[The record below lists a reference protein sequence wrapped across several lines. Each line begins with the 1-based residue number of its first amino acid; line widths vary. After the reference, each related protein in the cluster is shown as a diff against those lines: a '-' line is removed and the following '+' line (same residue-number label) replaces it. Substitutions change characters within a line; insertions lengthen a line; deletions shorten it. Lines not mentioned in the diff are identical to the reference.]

1 MNRQQSTSTSGK
13 HHPENRKGEGSAP
26 NALRHRA
33 AFTKDRSSVRN
44 YQGIGAP
51 LRRVEDRRF
60 LTGRG
65 RFVADI
71 ALPGALA
78 CAFVRSPHAHAA
90 VRRIDTAG
98 AAASPGV
105 IAVFTGADMAADG
118 MAPMRPLWAVR
129 SRDGSPMAEPP
140 RFALARDCVRHVGEP
155 VAAVIAE
162 SLAQALDAAEC
173 IEVAYEPLPAVT
185 DARDAQ
191 APGAPQLHAS
201 APGNVCFRWARGDEA
216 AVAAAFRMAPHTVAV
231 DLVNN
236 RLVGAAI
243 EPRAV
248 MATTEPDGGKLTL
261 YTSTQAPHH
270 IRRQVTEQLGI
281 PESALR
287 VISPDVGGGFGYKG
301 KLYPEE
307 GCIAW
312 AARRLGR
319 PVRWVATRAESFVT
333 DNQAR
338 DHLTHAELAFDAGGH
353 FLALRVATFANLG
366 AYVSTFGAAIPSAIY
381 SALFAGGYRTPAIF
395 VESTGVFTNTTP
407 TDAFRGAGRPEAC
420 YVLERLA
427 DAAAGKLG
435 LDRAEIRR
443 RNLIP
448 PTAMPYKT
456 PIGPTYDCGDFPKVF
471 ARTLALAAYE
481 GFAERRAAAARRG
494 KLRGIGLACYVESS
508 GVAPS
513 RFAGINGAR
522 VGFYEAASIRVEP
535 DGAVRA
541 MLGTHNHGQGHATTL
556 AQILSSRFGVAVEQ
570 VEVVEGDTD
579 AVPHG
584 TGTFGSRSIAVGGC
598 ALDRAAD
605 KVVAKGKLIAA
616 HLMEAAADDVDFSD
630 GAFVIA
636 GTDRRVSFA
645 EVARAA
651 YVPHNFPLETVEPG
665 LQETAVYDPPSFAF
679 SNGAHVCELEI
690 DPDTG
695 RIELVG
701 FWGVDDVGTVI
712 NPLIVDGQIHGGVA
726 QGLGQALLEHCA
738 YDGGGQLVS
747 GSFMDY
753 AVARADDLPLFVT
766 ECDESQPCTH
776 NPLGAKGCGEA
787 GSIGAP
793 AAVVSAA
800 LDALSPLGVTH
811 LEMPLTSEQ
820 VWRRIREVQGGRDAT
835 SQVGAG
841 SL

>member
-1 MNRQQSTSTSGK
+1 MNR
-13 HHPENRKGEGSAP
+13 P
-26 NALRHRA
+26 
-33 AFTKDRSSVRN
+33 DRPN

-71 ALPGALA
+71 ELPGALH
-78 CAFVRSPHAHAA
+78 CVLVRSPHAHA
-90 VRRIDTAG
+90 RIRKIDTSATAG
-98 AAASPGV
+98 APGV
-105 IAVFTGADMAADG
+105 VAVFTGADMAADG
-118 MAPMRPLWAVR
+118 MAPMRPMWAVR

-140 RFALARDCVRHVGEP
+140 RFALARDTVRHVGEP
-155 VAAVIAE
+155 LVAVIAE
-162 SLAQALDAAEC
+162 TLTQAMDAAER
-173 IEVAYEPLPAVT
+173 VAVDYEPLPAVT
-185 DARDAQ
+185 DAHAAQ
-191 APGAPQLHAS
+191 ANDAPQLHKA

-216 AVAAAFRMAPHTVAV
+216 AVAAAFRSAAHKVSI

-243 EPRAV
+243 EPRAAI
-248 MATTEPDGGKLTL
+248 ATSEPGTGKLTL

-270 IRRQVTEQLGI
+270 IRRQVTEQLGM

-287 VISPDVGGGFGYKG
+287 IISPDVGGGFGYKG

-307 GCIAW
+307 GIIAW
-312 AARRLGR
+312 AARRLPR
-319 PVRWVATRAESFVT
+319 PVRWVATRAESFLA

-338 DHLTHAELAFDAGGH
+338 DHLTHAELAFDADGR
-353 FLALRVATFANLG
+353 FLGLHVNTFANLG
-366 AYVSTFGAAIPSAIY
+366 AYISTFGAGIPSAIY

-395 VESTGVFTNTTP
+395 VEVTGVFTNTTQ

-427 DAAAGKLG
+427 DEAANTLG

-448 PTAMPYKT
+448 PDAMPYKT
-456 PIGPTYDCGDFPKVF
+456 PIGPTYDCGDFPKIF
-471 ARTLALAAYE
+471 ARALEVAGYD
-481 GFAERRAAAARRG
+481 GFAKRRAEAAKRG
-494 KLRGIGLACYVESS
+494 RLRGIGMACYVESS

-513 RFAGINGAR
+513 RFAGANGAR

-535 DGAVRA
+535 DGAIRA
-541 MLGTHNHGQGHATTL
+541 MLGTHNHGQGHATTF
-556 AQILSSRFGVAVEQ
+556 AQILSSRFGTPVEKID
-570 VEVVEGDTD
+570 VVEGDTD

-605 KVVAKGKLIAA
+605 KIVAKGKLIAA
-616 HLMEAAADDVDFSD
+616 HLLEAAAGDVDFSD

-636 GTDRRVSFA
+636 GTDRRISFEA
-645 EVARAA
+645 VARAA
-651 YVPHNFPLETVEPG
+651 YVPHNYPLETVEPG
-665 LQETAVYDPPSFAF
+665 LQESAVYDPPSFAF
-679 SNGAHVCELEI
+679 SNGAHVCEIEI

-695 RIELVG
+695 RIEIVG
-701 FWGVDDVGTVI
+701 FWGIDDVGTVI
-712 NPLIVDGQIHGGVA
+712 NPMIVEGQIHGGLA

-738 YDGGGQLVS
+738 YDGGGQLIA

-753 AVARADDLPLFVT
+753 AIARADDLPDFVT

-793 AAVVSAA
+793 AALVGAA
-800 LDALSPLGVTH
+800 LDALRGVGVTD
-811 LEMPLTSEQ
+811 LEMPLTPER
-820 VWRRIREVQGGRDAT
+820 VWLRIQGAQRK
-835 SQVGAG
+835 
-841 SL
+841 

>member
-1 MNRQQSTSTSGK
+1 MANASESTS
-13 HHPENRKGEGSAP
+13 A
-26 NALRHRA
+26 
-33 AFTKDRSSVRN
+33 RN

-60 LTGRG
+60 LLGRG

-71 ALPGALA
+71 ELPGALA
-78 CAFVRSPHAHAA
+78 CVLVRSPHAHARI
-90 VRRIDTAG
+90 RRVDTS
-98 AAASPGV
+98 AAKASPGV
-105 IAVFTGADMAADG
+105 VAVFAGADMATDG

-129 SRDGSPMAEPP
+129 SRDGSAMAEPP
-140 RFALARDCVRHVGEP
+140 RFALARGTVRHGGEP
-155 VAAVIAE
+155 VVAVIADT
-162 SLAQALDAAEC
+162 LLQATDAAERV
-173 IEVAYEPLPAVT
+173 EVDYEPLPAVT
-185 DARDAQ
+185 DARAAL
-191 APGAPQLHAS
+191 APEAPQLHQS

-216 AVAAAFRMAPHTVAV
+216 AVRAAFASAPHVVTI

-243 EPRAV
+243 EPRAAI
-248 MATTEPDGGKLTL
+248 ATAEPDGGKLTL

-307 GCIAW
+307 GIVAW

-319 PVRWVATRAESFVT
+319 PVRWVATRAESFVA

-338 DHLTHAELAFDAGGH
+338 DHLTHAKLALDADGR
-353 FLALRVATFANLG
+353 FLALHVDTAANLG

-395 VESTGVFTNTTP
+395 VEVTGVFTNTTP

-427 DAAAGKLG
+427 DSAARTLG
-435 LDRAEIRR
+435 IDRAEIRR

-448 PTAMPYKT
+448 PEAMPYKT
-456 PIGPTYDCGDFPKVF
+456 PIGPTYDCGDFPKIF
-471 ARTLALAAYE
+471 ARALAIADYD
-481 GFAERRAAAARRG
+481 GFAQRRVEAGRRG
-494 KLRGIGLACYVESS
+494 RLRGIGIACYVESS

-513 RFAGINGAR
+513 RFAGANGAR

-541 MLGTHNHGQGHATTL
+541 MLGTHNHGQGHATTY
-556 AQILSSRFGVAVEQ
+556 AQILASKLGVAVEN
-570 VEVVEGDTD
+570 VEVSEGDTD

-598 ALDRAAD
+598 ALDRAGD
-605 KVVAKGKLIAA
+605 KIVTKGKLIAG
-616 HLMEAAADDVDFSD
+616 HLLEVAATDVDFAD
-630 GAFVIA
+630 GSFVVA

-651 YVPHNFPLETVEPG
+651 YVPHNFPLETLEPG

-690 DPDTG
+690 DPQTG
-695 RIELVG
+695 RIEIVG

-712 NPLIVDGQIHGGVA
+712 NPMIVEGQIHGGLA
-726 QGLGQALLEHCA
+726 LGLGQALLERCA
-738 YDGGGQLVS
+738 YDDGGQLLA

-800 LDALSPLGVTH
+800 LDALAGLGVTD
-811 LEMPLTSEQ
+811 LEMPLTPEQ
-820 VWRRIREVQGGRDAT
+820 VWRRIEEARGR
-835 SQVGAG
+835 
-841 SL
+841 